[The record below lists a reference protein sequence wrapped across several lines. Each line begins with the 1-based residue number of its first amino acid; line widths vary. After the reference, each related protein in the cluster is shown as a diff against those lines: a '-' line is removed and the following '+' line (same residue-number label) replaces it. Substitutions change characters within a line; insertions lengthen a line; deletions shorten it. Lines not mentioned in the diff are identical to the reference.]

1 MEFRN
6 ISCNTYSREESA
18 SAAILPRAYARVS
31 KYHHSRL
38 SLSIFAEDSA
48 PPISPLELNRPSAAK
63 YKVSLAR
70 KETSEPRDAP
80 PVAQLGGMID

>member
-1 MEFRN
+1 MKSQN
-6 ISCNTYSREESA
+6 ISRNTYSREESE
-18 SAAILPRAYARVS
+18 SAPILPRAYARVS
-31 KYHHSRL
+31 KYHRSHL
-38 SLSIFAEDSA
+38 SLSIFTEDSA

-70 KETSEPRDAP
+70 KETLEPRDAP